1 MHVYIYI
8 YILAWTRHIYMWRF
22 SGRRAEGL
30 PCRGSGRR
38 YRLRRSSGFRSQF
51 RQNFDRRGVWTI
63 RPTLPARSPGQPSQP
78 ECLVRTSV
86 SSYVRMSVC
95 LSVSHQPS
103 AFTRQPSA
111 VSCQPSAVSRQPLGI
126 GRQPSACS
134 RSHQSPAVNRQPS
147 AGSRQLL
154 AAGRAAGESPGTREA
169 QTKGLKFAPSWSKL
183 AQFGP
188 KPGQVRPKLA
198 PGRAK
203 MAPGRAKMAPSWA
216 KLAQVGPELG
226 QVDPQWAPSRVQ
238 LDPKLAPSWSQTGQG
253 GSSELKKAKE
263 ALEESP
269 KRPDPRYIHQVSALY

>member
-183 AQFGP
+183 APSRAKFAPSWPQAGP
-188 KPGQVRPKLA
+188 RWPQAGPRWPQAGPSWPKLD
-198 PGRAK
+198 
-203 MAPGRAKMAPSWA
+203 PSWA
-216 KLAQVGPELG
+216 KLT
-226 QVDPQWAPSRVQ
+226 PSGHQ
-238 LDPKLAPSWSQTGQG
+238 AGSNLTPSWSQTGQG